1 MFTGLVQGT
10 GVVRGAEWHGGDL
23 RLVVEA
29 AVLAAPA
36 LGDSIAVNGVCLT
49 VVAMEG
55 ARLSF
60 DLSRETLERSTL
72 GALRERDVV
81 NLESALRV
89 GDALGGHLVSG
100 HVDGIAAV
108 AAIEPDA
115 RAHRWR
121 FTLPPELSRFVA
133 EKGSIC
139 LDGVSLT
146 VNGVPTRGDRVV
158 LYALLPDG
166 GFGTEVS
173 GDLSATGEATMR
185 VPLGTWRVARPG
197 GAQPRIVTI
206 TPTTRSRRMTR
217 TGSRWARSRNSPK
230 WVLA

>member
-146 VNGVPTRGDRVV
+146 VNGVDADGFDVALIPHTLGATNLADRKPGERVNLEADV
-158 LYALLPDG
+158 LGKYVQKYLARIH
-166 GFGTEVS
+166 GT
-173 GDLSATGEATMR
+173 TGEIR
-185 VPLGTWRVARPG
+185 
-197 GAQPRIVTI
+197 
-206 TPTTRSRRMTR
+206 
-217 TGSRWARSRNSPK
+217 K
-230 WVLA
+230 

>member
-49 VVAMEG
+49 VVGMEG

-100 HVDGIAAV
+100 HVDGIATV

-146 VNGVPTRGDRVV
+146 VNGVDADGFDVALIPHTMAVTTFGSRRVGDRVNV
-158 LYALLPDG
+158 
-166 GFGTEVS
+166 EI
-173 GDLSATGEATMR
+173 DL
-185 VPLGTWRVARPG
+185 VARYLDRLLAARRG
-197 GAQPRIVTI
+197 
-206 TPTTRSRRMTR
+206 TP
-217 TGSRWARSRNSPK
+217 
-230 WVLA
+230 

>member
-100 HVDGIAAV
+100 HVDGIATV

-146 VNGVPTRGDRVV
+146 VNGVDADGFDVALIPHTMAVTTFGSRRVGDRVNV
-158 LYALLPDG
+158 
-166 GFGTEVS
+166 EI
-173 GDLSATGEATMR
+173 DL
-185 VPLGTWRVARPG
+185 VARYLDRLLAARRG
-197 GAQPRIVTI
+197 
-206 TPTTRSRRMTR
+206 TP
-217 TGSRWARSRNSPK
+217 
-230 WVLA
+230 

>member
-10 GVVRGAEWHGGDL
+10 GMVRGAEWRGGDL
-23 RLVVEA
+23 RLAVEA

-36 LGDSIAVNGVCLT
+36 LGDSISVNGVCLT
-49 VVAMEG
+49 VVAIEG

-60 DLSRETLERSTL
+60 DLSRETLDRSTL

-100 HVDGIAAV
+100 HVDGIATV

-121 FTLPPELSRFVA
+121 FTLPRELSRFVA

-146 VNGVPTRGDRVV
+146 VNGIDADGFDVALIPHTMAVTTFGSRKVGDRVNV
-158 LYALLPDG
+158 
-166 GFGTEVS
+166 EI
-173 GDLSATGEATMR
+173 DL
-185 VPLGTWRVARPG
+185 VARYLDRLLAARG
-197 GAQPRIVTI
+197 GA
-206 TPTTRSRRMTR
+206 S
-217 TGSRWARSRNSPK
+217 
-230 WVLA
+230 

>member
-100 HVDGIAAV
+100 HVDGIATV

-133 EKGSIC
+133 AKGSIC

-146 VNGVPTRGDRVV
+146 VNGVDADGFDVALIPHTMAVTTFGSRRVGDRVNV
-158 LYALLPDG
+158 
-166 GFGTEVS
+166 EI
-173 GDLSATGEATMR
+173 DL
-185 VPLGTWRVARPG
+185 VARYLDRLLAARG
-197 GAQPRIVTI
+197 G
-206 TPTTRSRRMTR
+206 TP
-217 TGSRWARSRNSPK
+217 
-230 WVLA
+230 

>member
-49 VVAMEG
+49 VVGMEG

-146 VNGVPTRGDRVV
+146 VNGVDADGFDVALIPHTMAVTTFGSRRVGDRVNV
-158 LYALLPDG
+158 
-166 GFGTEVS
+166 EI
-173 GDLSATGEATMR
+173 DL
-185 VPLGTWRVARPG
+185 VARYLDRLLAARRG
-197 GAQPRIVTI
+197 
-206 TPTTRSRRMTR
+206 TP
-217 TGSRWARSRNSPK
+217 
-230 WVLA
+230 

>member
-49 VVAMEG
+49 VVGMEG

-100 HVDGIAAV
+100 HVDGIATV

-146 VNGVPTRGDRVV
+146 VNGVDADGFDVALIPHTMAVTTFGSRRVGDRVNV
-158 LYALLPDG
+158 
-166 GFGTEVS
+166 EI
-173 GDLSATGEATMR
+173 DL
-185 VPLGTWRVARPG
+185 VARYLDRLLAARG
-197 GAQPRIVTI
+197 G
-206 TPTTRSRRMTR
+206 TP
-217 TGSRWARSRNSPK
+217 
-230 WVLA
+230 

>member
-100 HVDGIAAV
+100 HVDGIATV

-146 VNGVPTRGDRVV
+146 VNGVDADGFDVALIPHTMAVTAFGSRRVGDRVNV
-158 LYALLPDG
+158 
-166 GFGTEVS
+166 EI
-173 GDLSATGEATMR
+173 DL
-185 VPLGTWRVARPG
+185 VARYLDRLLAARRG
-197 GAQPRIVTI
+197 
-206 TPTTRSRRMTR
+206 TP
-217 TGSRWARSRNSPK
+217 
-230 WVLA
+230 

>member
-100 HVDGIAAV
+100 HVDGIATV

-146 VNGVPTRGDRVV
+146 VNGVDADGFDVALIPHTMAVTTFGSRRVGDRVNV
-158 LYALLPDG
+158 
-166 GFGTEVS
+166 EI
-173 GDLSATGEATMR
+173 DL
-185 VPLGTWRVARPG
+185 VARYLDRLLAARG
-197 GAQPRIVTI
+197 G
-206 TPTTRSRRMTR
+206 TP
-217 TGSRWARSRNSPK
+217 
-230 WVLA
+230 

>member
-10 GVVRGAEWHGGDL
+10 GMVCGAEWRGGDL

-29 AVLAAPA
+29 AVLAASA

-100 HVDGIAAV
+100 HVDGIATV

-133 EKGSIC
+133 AKGSIC

-146 VNGVPTRGDRVV
+146 VNGVDADGFDVALIPHTMAVTTFGSRRVGDRVNV
-158 LYALLPDG
+158 
-166 GFGTEVS
+166 EI
-173 GDLSATGEATMR
+173 DL
-185 VPLGTWRVARPG
+185 VARYLDRLLAARG
-197 GAQPRIVTI
+197 G
-206 TPTTRSRRMTR
+206 TP
-217 TGSRWARSRNSPK
+217 
-230 WVLA
+230 

>member
-146 VNGVPTRGDRVV
+146 VNGVDADGFDVALIPHTMAVTTFGSRRVGDRVNV
-158 LYALLPDG
+158 
-166 GFGTEVS
+166 EI
-173 GDLSATGEATMR
+173 DL
-185 VPLGTWRVARPG
+185 VARYLDRLLAARG
-197 GAQPRIVTI
+197 G
-206 TPTTRSRRMTR
+206 TP
-217 TGSRWARSRNSPK
+217 
-230 WVLA
+230 

>member
-100 HVDGIAAV
+100 HVDGIATV

-133 EKGSIC
+133 AKGSIC

-146 VNGVPTRGDRVV
+146 VNGVDADGFDVALIPHTMAVTTFGSRRVGDRVNV
-158 LYALLPDG
+158 
-166 GFGTEVS
+166 EI
-173 GDLSATGEATMR
+173 DL
-185 VPLGTWRVARPG
+185 VARYLDRLLAARRG
-197 GAQPRIVTI
+197 
-206 TPTTRSRRMTR
+206 TP
-217 TGSRWARSRNSPK
+217 
-230 WVLA
+230 

>member
-10 GVVRGAEWHGGDL
+10 GMVRGAEWRGGDL

-29 AVLAAPA
+29 AVLVEPA
-36 LGDSIAVNGVCLT
+36 LGDSISVNGVCLT

-55 ARLSF
+55 ARISF
-60 DLSRETLERSTL
+60 DLSRETLDRSTL

-100 HVDGIAAV
+100 HVDGIATV

-115 RAHRWR
+115 RSHRWR
-121 FTLPPELSRFVA
+121 FTLPSELSRFVA

-146 VNGVPTRGDRVV
+146 VNNVDADGFDVALIPHTMAVTTFGSRKVGDRVNV
-158 LYALLPDG
+158 
-166 GFGTEVS
+166 EI
-173 GDLSATGEATMR
+173 DL
-185 VPLGTWRVARPG
+185 VARYLDRLLAVRG
-197 GAQPRIVTI
+197 SQP
-206 TPTTRSRRMTR
+206 
-217 TGSRWARSRNSPK
+217 
-230 WVLA
+230 